1 MTKTSLQS
9 TRNKENN
16 RSRGRTSTFFPS
28 FIGLAL
34 NGNDLYVC
42 EATKRFNTKFKSG
55 TVKDFLSRDPST
67 LKSNL
72 KELKGHLKPVVLSWP
87 RERTMVRDLF
97 ISNSNLQELREA
109 LAAQLDTLFPFKP
122 EDAYFDLYPCGS
134 FKGTDKSAKERKICL
149 FAINKKELD
158 DVLGRLKVIGLM
170 PSRIIPSPLA
180 FLPMMEKKVEGAVCL
195 YRDREGQYVYNLY
208 CMGELVDTHVCSEK
222 KLRQYLC
229 ENPPNAILAVGF
241 KKEKL
246 PRQISDTLSEDTVV
260 TYPDASWESSG
271 AAIYEAYSHSYDFQL
286 LRPSKKRADFKNLYF
301 ISLIALL
308 LSLLIAIP
316 QISQLKDKER
326 LNIVEAEIEGLK
338 EHAFALR
345 KLEGLAMVRRALAGV
360 LESQKGYVPRADIL
374 LELSRLLPENTWIE
388 DLSIK
393 GETFEMTGFTTSL
406 AKIMFILEN
415 SPIFSNVELV
425 PPVESGKD
433 GKEHFRLKGNI
444 LREKTNEES

>member
-9 TRNKENN
+9 TRNKENT

-34 NGNDLYVC
+34 KGNDLYVC
-42 EATKRFNTKFKSG
+42 EATRRFNTKFKSG
-55 TVKDFLSRDPST
+55 VVKDFLSRDPST

-72 KELKGHLKPVVLSWP
+72 KGLKGHLRPIILSWP
-87 RERTMVRDLF
+87 RERTMVRELF
-97 ISNSNLQELREA
+97 ISNPNLKELREA
-109 LAAQLDTLFPFKP
+109 LASQLDTLFPFNP

-134 FKGTDKSAKERKICL
+134 FERTNPSARERKICL

-180 FLPMMEKKVEGAVCL
+180 FLPMMEKKVERAVCL
-195 YRDREGQYVYNLY
+195 YRDGEGQYIYNLY
-208 CMGELVDTHVCSEK
+208 CMGELVDTHVSSEK
-222 KLRQYLC
+222 KLRQDLH
-229 ENPPNAILAVGF
+229 ENPPNAILAIGF
-241 KKEKL
+241 GKEKL
-246 PRQISDTLSEDTVV
+246 PRRISDTLSEDTFV
-260 TYPDASWESSG
+260 TYPDPSWESSG
-271 AAIYEAYSHSYDFQL
+271 AAIYEAHSHSYNFQL
-286 LRPSKKRADFKNLYF
+286 LRPSKKRADFKNLF
-301 ISLIALL
+301 FVSLIALL
-308 LSLLIAIP
+308 LSLLIVIP

-360 LESQKGYVPRADIL
+360 LESQKDYVPRADIL
-374 LELSRLLPENTWIE
+374 LELSRLLPEDTWIE

-393 GETFEMTGFTTSL
+393 GETFEMTGFTTAL
-406 AKIMFILEN
+406 AETMFILEN
-415 SPIFSNVELV
+415 SPIFSNVELI

-433 GKEHFRLKGNI
+433 GKEHFSLKGNI
-444 LREKTNEES
+444 LRERRNEKS